1 MYDFLHHL
9 QLKGYQKR
17 RVGIIENGSWAP
29 SAGRIMKEM
38 LEKMKEIEIVDPL
51 VTIRST
57 LKPSDYPMMEALADA
72 ILI

>member
-1 MYDFLHHL
+1 
-9 QLKGYQKR
+9 
-17 RVGIIENGSWAP
+17 
-29 SAGRIMKEM
+29 MKEM